1 MCASTPSFEEL
12 IDIRRR
18 DRDKPRREIEK
29 EIAMTDAANKQQQ
42 RDKEILTGIV
52 KEMAES
58 MTGAQSTKHWADD
71 ALWFDIPA
79 FASRGIQPAL
89 RMFDRVFSGFT
100 SCNIDIL
107 EEDVTINGDM
117 GIVCTIQRVNI
128 VLKNGDTKRALV
140 RQTDCF
146 ERRGGEW
153 QLIHE
158 HASFP
163 AGGEWDGEIIT
174 A

>member
-1 MCASTPSFEEL
+1 MSPSTPSFGEW

-18 DRDKPRREIEK
+18 DRDKPQRKIEK
-29 EIAMTDAANKQQQ
+29 EIAMTDTTNEQQ
-42 RDKEILTGIV
+42 RDKKILTAIV

-107 EEDVTINGDM
+107 EEDVMINGDM

-163 AGGEWDGEIIT
+163 AGGEWDGKIIT

>member
-1 MCASTPSFEEL
+1 
-12 IDIRRR
+12 
-18 DRDKPRREIEK
+18 
-29 EIAMTDAANKQQQ
+29 MTNITDGQQ
-42 RDKEILTGIV
+42 RDREILTSIV

-58 MTGAQSTKHWADD
+58 MTAAQSTKHWAED

-79 FASRGIQPAL
+79 FASRGIQPA
-89 RMFDRVFSGFT
+89 RKMFDRVFSSFK

-117 GIVCTIQRVNI
+117 GIVCTIQKVNI
-128 VLKNGDTKRALV
+128 VLKSGDTKQALV

-163 AGGEWDGEIIT
+163 SGGEWDGKIIT

>member
-1 MCASTPSFEEL
+1 MTRITESQE
-12 IDIRRR
+12 R
-18 DRDKPRREIEK
+18 DR
-29 EIAMTDAANKQQQ
+29 
-42 RDKEILTGIV
+42 EILTSIV

-58 MTGAQSTKHWADD
+58 MTGAQSTKHWAED

-89 RMFDRVFSGFT
+89 SMFDRVFSGFK

-107 EEDVTINGDM
+107 EEDVMINGDM
-117 GIVCTIQRVNI
+117 GIVCTIQKVNI
-128 VLKNGDTKRALV
+128 VLKSGDTKQALV

-163 AGGEWDGEIIT
+163 SGGEWDGKIIT

>member
-1 MCASTPSFEEL
+1 
-12 IDIRRR
+12 
-18 DRDKPRREIEK
+18 
-29 EIAMTDAANKQQQ
+29 MTNITDSQQ
-42 RDKEILTGIV
+42 RDRETLTSIV

-58 MTGAQSTKHWADD
+58 MTGAQSTKHWAED

-89 RMFDRVFSGFT
+89 KMFDRVFSGFK

-128 VLKNGDTKRALV
+128 VLKSGDTKQALV

-153 QLIHE
+153 LLIHE

-163 AGGEWDGEIIT
+163 AGGEWDGKIIT

>member
-1 MCASTPSFEEL
+1 MNTNNQLS
-12 IDIRRR
+12 
-18 DRDKPRREIEK
+18 
-29 EIAMTDAANKQQQ
+29 
-42 RDKEILTGIV
+42 DKEILTSIV
-52 KEMAES
+52 KEMADS
-58 MTGAQSTKHWADD
+58 MTAAQSTKHWAHD

-79 FASRGIQPAL
+79 FASKGIEPA
-89 RMFDRVFSGFT
+89 RKMFDRVFSGFK
-100 SCNIDIL
+100 SYKIEIL
-107 EEDVTINGDM
+107 EEEVTINGDM

-128 VLKNGDTKRALV
+128 VLKNGETKDSLV

-146 ERRGGEW
+146 ERRAGKW

-163 AGGEWDGEIIT
+163 AGGEWDGKIVT

>member
-1 MCASTPSFEEL
+1 MPN
-12 IDIRRR
+12 I
-18 DRDKPRREIEK
+18 
-29 EIAMTDAANKQQQ
+29 TDSQQ
-42 RDKEILTGIV
+42 RDREILTSIV

-58 MTGAQSTKHWADD
+58 MTGAQSTKHWAGD

-89 RMFDRVFSGFT
+89 KMFDRVFSGFK

-128 VLKNGDTKRALV
+128 VLKSGDTKQALV

-153 QLIHE
+153 LLIHE

-163 AGGEWDGEIIT
+163 AGGEWDGKIIT

>member
-1 MCASTPSFEEL
+1 MTNITDS
-12 IDIRRR
+12 RQR
-18 DRDKPRREIEK
+18 DRE
-29 EIAMTDAANKQQQ
+29 T
-42 RDKEILTGIV
+42 LTSIV

-58 MTGAQSTKHWADD
+58 MTGAQSTKHWAED

-89 RMFDRVFSGFT
+89 KMFDRVFSGFK

-128 VLKNGDTKRALV
+128 VLKSGDTKQALV

-153 QLIHE
+153 LLIHE

-163 AGGEWDGEIIT
+163 AGGEWDGKIIT

>member
-1 MCASTPSFEEL
+1 
-12 IDIRRR
+12 
-18 DRDKPRREIEK
+18 
-29 EIAMTDAANKQQQ
+29 MTNITDSQQ
-42 RDKEILTGIV
+42 RDREILTSIV

-58 MTGAQSTKHWADD
+58 MTGAQSTKHWAED

-89 RMFDRVFSGFT
+89 KMFDRVFSGFE

-128 VLKNGDTKRALV
+128 VLKSGDTKQALV

-153 QLIHE
+153 LLIHE

-163 AGGEWDGEIIT
+163 TGGEWDGKVIT

>member
-1 MCASTPSFEEL
+1 MTNTTKS
-12 IDIRRR
+12 RQR
-18 DRDKPRREIEK
+18 DR
-29 EIAMTDAANKQQQ
+29 
-42 RDKEILTGIV
+42 EILTSIV
-52 KEMAES
+52 REMAES
-58 MTGAQSTKHWADD
+58 MTGAQSTKHLAED

-89 RMFDRVFSGFT
+89 KMFDRVFSGFK

-117 GIVCTIQRVNI
+117 GIVCTIQKVNI
-128 VLKNGDTKRALV
+128 VLKSGDTKQALV

-146 ERRGGEW
+146 ERRGGAW

-163 AGGEWDGEIIT
+163 ARGEWDGKIIT

>member
-1 MCASTPSFEEL
+1 MTSSTDS
-12 IDIRRR
+12 
-18 DRDKPRREIEK
+18 
-29 EIAMTDAANKQQQ
+29 QQ
-42 RDKEILTGIV
+42 RDREILTSIV
-52 KEMAES
+52 KEMTES
-58 MTGAQSTKHWADD
+58 MTGAQSTKHWAEDV
-71 ALWFDIPA
+71 LWFDIPP

-89 RMFDRVFSGFT
+89 RMFDGVFSGFK

-128 VLKNGDTKRALV
+128 VLKSGDTKQALV

-153 QLIHE
+153 LLIHE

-163 AGGEWDGEIIT
+163 AGGEWDGKIIT

>member
-1 MCASTPSFEEL
+1 
-12 IDIRRR
+12 
-18 DRDKPRREIEK
+18 
-29 EIAMTDAANKQQQ
+29 MTNITDSQQ
-42 RDKEILTGIV
+42 RDREILTSIV

-58 MTGAQSTKHWADD
+58 MTGAQSTKHWAED

-89 RMFDRVFSGFT
+89 KMFDRVFSGFKA
-100 SCNIDIL
+100 CNIDIL

-128 VLKNGDTKRALV
+128 VLKSGDTKQALV

-153 QLIHE
+153 LLIHE

-163 AGGEWDGEIIT
+163 AGGEWDGKIIT

>member
-1 MCASTPSFEEL
+1 
-12 IDIRRR
+12 
-18 DRDKPRREIEK
+18 
-29 EIAMTDAANKQQQ
+29 MTNITDSQQ
-42 RDKEILTGIV
+42 RDREILTSIV

-58 MTGAQSTKHWADD
+58 MTGAQSTKHWAED

-89 RMFDRVFSGFT
+89 KMFDRVFSGFK

-128 VLKNGDTKRALV
+128 VLKSGDTKQALV

-153 QLIHE
+153 LLIHE

-163 AGGEWDGEIIT
+163 AGGEWDGKIIT